1 MTSRRGATIIEGITV
16 PADGGAERTPA
27 GRRSPL
33 LWMIAVMIAVVMAG
47 SFVAPG
53 VAAEQPDFWMDVPQ
67 AGALS
72 HVAERPAP
80 LPRRLTEP
88 DGGSTSQAIRLAGA
102 TQGTTPDESIE
113 MTLRREKEG
122 IEEHDPWEPYN
133 EAMFG
138 FNHKVFDRYLLKPVA
153 TAWDTVVPDPFQR
166 SLKNAFE
173 NLAMPRRLVN
183 SLLQLKFKG
192 AGYEVI
198 RFVLNSTIGVA
209 GLFDIATEGGIPKS
223 DEDTGQ
229 TLGVYGVGPGPYLI
243 LPILPPLTV
252 RDGFGYAVDAALD
265 PLNYVIPF
273 AATAGKTA
281 GNTVNDRSLN
291 LEFFE
296 SVEENTVDLYSAVR
310 NAYLQRRQ
318 NAIQK

>member
-1 MTSRRGATIIEGITV
+1 MVAVTV
-16 PADGGAERTPA
+16 
-27 GRRSPL
+27 
-33 LWMIAVMIAVVMAG
+33 AVVMAG
-47 SFVAPG
+47 SYLAPG
-53 VAAEQPDFWMDVPQ
+53 AAAEQADVSLDVLQ
-67 AGALS
+67 AGSLS
-72 HVAERPAP
+72 RGGDTPAELFP
-80 LPRRLTEP
+80 LLIAVNDRSSGR
-88 DGGSTSQAIRLAGA
+88 SVRLARSAQGA
-102 TQGTTPDESIE
+102 PSDEPVE
-113 MTLRREKEG
+113 MTLRQEKEA
-122 IEEHDPWEPYN
+122 IEEYDPWEPYN
-133 EAMFG
+133 EVMFD

-166 SLKNAFE
+166 SFKNAFE

-183 SLLQLKFKG
+183 SLLQLKFKV

-198 RFVLNSTIGVA
+198 RFLLNTTIGVA

-252 RDGFGYAVDAALD
+252 RDGFGFAVDVALD
-265 PLNYVIPF
+265 PLNYVVPF

-281 GNTVNDRSLN
+281 GKTVNDRSLN

-318 NAIQK
+318 NAIEQ